1 MFGTMKDK
9 ALSKGAQMA
18 INSQMDDYGKVQS
31 LRLNSKTKSIDMEI
45 ALNGELE
52 SLKVHISKYE
62 LIETVGRSQLK
73 VNGITTSRAWIN
85 KLASARLEGR
95 MFDIPDEYEKVL
107 KTMI

>member
-1 MFGTMKDK
+1 MFGAIKDK

-18 INSQMDDYGKVQS
+18 INSQIEDYGKVQS

-45 ALNGELE
+45 MLNGELE
-52 SLKVHISKYE
+52 LLKVHIAKYE
-62 LIETVGRSQLK
+62 LTETAGRSQLR
-73 VNGITTSRAWIN
+73 VNGVTTSRAWIN

-95 MFDIPDEYEKVL
+95 TFDIPDEYGKML